1 MASLEIGL
9 IVVVAAAAVSEGGP
23 PGPTARSA
31 DGVPI
36 QYQVAGKGDPTV
48 VLVHGW
54 ALDHHVWDGQAPRL
68 AARHRVVTLDLAGHG
83 ASGRQR
89 SAWTM
94 AAFGEDVKAVVEAV
108 GAQQVVLVGHS
119 MGGPVVLE
127 AARRMPQRVK
137 GIVLVDTLLD
147 VEERTPP
154 AAIDAMAKQLEAD
167 YKAAITQMTN
177 EYLFAPATPGAVRQ
191 RVLGHATAMA
201 PETSIAVLRQTWGY
215 DPLPALR
222 EIKAP
227 VRAVN
232 ADKFLTD
239 LEANG
244 RHMPGYEAII
254 VPGSGH
260 YPMLEDPA
268 RFDPALEKALS
279 QVLTA
284 RR

>member
-1 MASLEIGL
+1 MSYLVIALVLMVAGI
-9 IVVVAAAAVSEGGP
+9 AAADGA
-23 PGPTARSA
+23 TARSA

-36 QYQVAGKGDPTV
+36 RFQVSGKGEPAV

-54 ALDHHVWDGQAPRL
+54 AFDHHVWDGQVQQL
-68 AARHRVVTLDLAGHG
+68 AKRYRVVTLDLAGHG
-83 ASGRQR
+83 ESGRAR

-108 GAQQVVLVGHS
+108 GLKDVVLVGHS

-127 AARRMPQRVK
+127 AARRMPERVK
-137 GIVLVDTLLD
+137 GIVLVDTLLN

-154 AAIDAMAKQLEAD
+154 NEIEAFAARLKAD
-167 YKAAITQMTN
+167 YKKTVTEMSN
-177 EYLFAPATPGAVRQ
+177 GYLFAPATPPAVRE
-191 RVLGHATAMA
+191 RVLAAATALA
-201 PETSIAVLRQTWGY
+201 PETSIAVLRAAWAY

-227 VRAVN
+227 IRAVN
-232 ADKFLTD
+232 ADKFPTNV
-239 LEANG
+239 EANR
-244 RHMPGYEAII
+244 RHMPGYEVTL

-268 RFDPALEKALS
+268 RFDPALDRALAA
-279 QVLTA
+279 VIA
-284 RR
+284 AGR